1 MTHSLYSV
9 PDKWCDLRL
18 KEIATIIMGQ
28 SPPSSTYNESG
39 EGLSFL
45 QGKAEFGLIYP
56 RPQKYTTKPLKIA
69 EKGDILIAVRAPV
82 GDVNIAP
89 YRIAI
94 GRGLAAIRPRT
105 SKVDTFYLFYYLQF
119 IKPYLEHL
127 GKGST
132 FKAITKRD
140 LENLTIVLPPLDEQ
154 RRIAKILSTVDEA
167 IAKTDAII
175 SRIEDLRRAL
185 LDYLMTHG
193 IEHREYRETEI
204 GKIPK
209 EWKIAK
215 LKDVIFKALGG
226 GTPSTKNLK
235 YWNGDIPWMTSV
247 GIPEDDIYITKG
259 ERFITEEG
267 LKNSAANVI
276 PKGNLIIATRVGLG
290 KAGVNTIDIAINQD
304 LVGLIIDKKV
314 VIPEFLAYY
323 IRSSRTLS
331 YITAHARGTTIKG
344 ISKQVLFNL
353 KVPIPAL
360 KEQRE
365 IVDILDDLNKLVKNE
380 SKRKEKLESV
390 KKGLMTLLLTGKV
403 SVKDL
408 PID

>member
-1 MTHSLYSV
+1 MQYVNIPKDWKVVKLSQIV
-9 PDKWCDLRL
+9 KLRNGKRPNKL
-18 KEIATIIMGQ
+18 TEDGYPIYGANGPMGYTD
-28 SPPSSTYNESG
+28 SWLVDREFVIVIGRVGASG
-39 EGLSFL
+39 EVHLASGKIWVSDNAIYTAEYNSDFVYMPFL
-45 QGKAEFGLIYP
+45 
-56 RPQKYTTKPLKIA
+56 
-69 EKGDILIAVRAPV
+69 
-82 GDVNIAP
+82 
-89 YRIAI
+89 
-94 GRGLAAIRPRT
+94 
-105 SKVDTFYLFYYLQF
+105 FYLLKFMNLKRFATKTTHPIITQKQIRKLQ
-119 IKPYLEHL
+119 IP
-127 GKGST
+127 
-132 FKAITKRD
+132 
-140 LENLTIVLPPLDEQ
+140 LPSLDEQ
-154 RRIAKILSTVDEA
+154 RRIVKVLSTVDEA